1 MTLGT
6 RPGHL
11 PAALVL
17 ALAFACCACT
27 GRPLQGVLIPAAQSA
42 TGVSR
47 VPILVAT
54 TRQRSTTDPG
64 DMFSGDPASEVSYAS
79 IKVSI
84 PPDGAR
90 KIGQIQWP
98 TSLPGDPT
106 RDFVTASAEYIDKQS
121 FNKAISTEAK
131 STGRN
136 RVLVFV
142 HGFNNRFDEAVYRLA
157 QIVQDS
163 KAPVIPVLFSWPSKG
178 LVQLAAYKDDVQT
191 ANDSR
196 GAFKQ
201 LLTTIAT
208 NPNVKEITVLCHSAG
223 CWPGLEAL
231 GPRSIRISRRGEVKN
246 VLLVA
251 PDVDVDVFRTEVQQ
265 TSKPRPRIALF
276 VSHDDRALKVSRSI
290 WGKPR
295 LGDANLDQ
303 AYWSDFEREGVLV
316 FDLTNLRGNAHSR
329 AFEDVTSVMG
339 MIERRLAE
347 GQQMTDGES
356 TLSDA
361 SQ

>member
-1 MTLGT
+1 
-6 RPGHL
+6 
-11 PAALVL
+11 
-17 ALAFACCACT
+17 
-27 GRPLQGVLIPAAQSA
+27 
-42 TGVSR
+42 
-47 VPILVAT
+47 
-54 TRQRSTTDPG
+54 
-64 DMFSGDPASEVSYAS
+64 MFSANPGQEISYAS

-90 KIGQIQWP
+90 KVGEIQWP
-98 TSLPGDPT
+98 KSLPGDPAH
-106 RDFVTASAEYIDKQS
+106 DFVTASAEYLDAQS
-121 FNKAISTEAK
+121 FSKAISAEAK
-131 STGRN
+131 TSGRS

-163 KAPVIPVLFSWPSKG
+163 KAPAIPVLFSWPSKG
-178 LVQLAAYKDDVQT
+178 VVRLVAYKDDVQA

-196 GAFKQ
+196 SAFKQ
-201 LLTTIAT
+201 LLSVIAA

-231 GPRSIRISRRGEVKN
+231 GPRSIRFGSRGQVKN

-265 TSKPRPRIALF
+265 ASKPRPRIALF
-276 VSHDDRALKVSRSI
+276 ASRDDRALKMSASI

-295 LGDANLDQ
+295 LGDATLDQ
-303 AYWSDFEREGVLV
+303 TYWSEFEREGVLV
-316 FDLTNLRGNAHSR
+316 FDLSNLQGNAHSR

-347 GQQMTDGES
+347 GQQLSDGEPL
-356 TLSDA
+356 LSDA
-361 SQ
+361 TQ

>member
-1 MTLGT
+1 
-6 RPGHL
+6 
-11 PAALVL
+11 
-17 ALAFACCACT
+17 
-27 GRPLQGVLIPAAQSA
+27 
-42 TGVSR
+42 
-47 VPILVAT
+47 
-54 TRQRSTTDPG
+54 
-64 DMFSGDPASEVSYAS
+64 MFSANPGREISYAS

-90 KIGQIQWP
+90 KIGEIQWP
-98 TSLPGDPT
+98 KSLPGDPAH
-106 RDFVTASAEYIDKQS
+106 DFVTASAEYLDKQS
-121 FNKAISTEAK
+121 FSKAISAEAK
-131 STGRN
+131 TSGRS

-163 KAPVIPVLFSWPSKG
+163 KAPAIPVLFSWPSKG
-178 LVQLAAYKDDVQT
+178 VVRLAAYKDDVQA

-196 GAFKQ
+196 SAFKQ
-201 LLTTIAT
+201 LLSVIAA
-208 NPNVKEITVLCHSAG
+208 NPSVKEITVLCHSAG

-231 GPRSIRISRRGEVKN
+231 GPRSIRFSSRGQVKN

-276 VSHDDRALKVSRSI
+276 ASRDDRALKMSASI

-295 LGDANLDQ
+295 LGDATLDQ
-303 AYWSDFEREGVLV
+303 TYWSEFEREGVLV
-316 FDLTNLRGNAHSR
+316 FDLSNLQGNAHSR

-347 GQQMTDGES
+347 GQQLSDGES
-356 TLSDA
+356 LLSDA
-361 SQ
+361 TQ